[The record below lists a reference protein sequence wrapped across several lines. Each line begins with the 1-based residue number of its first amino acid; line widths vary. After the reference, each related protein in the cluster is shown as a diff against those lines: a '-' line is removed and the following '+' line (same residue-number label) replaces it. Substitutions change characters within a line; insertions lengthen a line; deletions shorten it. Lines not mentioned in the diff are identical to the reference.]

1 MVKLLTIAGLGPGA
15 SNMVTPNVQEAISS
29 ATDIVGY
36 IPYVARIPPRDGLV
50 LSLIHI

>member
-15 SNMVTPNVQEAISS
+15 SNMVTPNVQEAILS

-36 IPYVARIPPRDGLV
+36 